1 MATLTLMLDKRNKK
15 ANKFP
20 LVIRIYHKRIPK
32 NIPLGYK
39 LQPSEWNEEK
49 NQVKSTFKNS
59 TRANHFVTTRM
70 SIATKVIADY
80 HANLKNMTAYEVA
93 DLIVRA
99 IKNEEEQKPL
109 HTNTVSL
116 KRGTYLKEY
125 SKKVMAR
132 YYGAKRFGTADA
144 IHNAIVFIMKYNHDK
159 DMLMSDI
166 NELFLEDLEAYY
178 LGQGNSL
185 NGLGVHLR
193 SIRRIYN
200 LAIKDSETEL
210 TMQEYPFGRNG
221 YSIKQ
226 QRTKKRAVSLDV
238 INKIVKLDY
247 PVGSPLWHHKNYF
260 LVNFYM
266 RGMNFMDMAY
276 LQVDT
281 IHKGR
286 LQYKRRKTRRG
297 NNVKEFDILIPENVK
312 EIFNFY
318 LSNKSSNDLI
328 FPILQDVFHEE
339 SDDRIFE
346 VYKNRR
352 RNHLRRLRTIGKQIG
367 LETKL
372 TTYVARHTF
381 ATAGLHKGISKA
393 QVGDMLGHTNYYTT
407 EAYFA
412 DFENKVLDEAAEKI
426 FG

>member
-15 ANKFP
+15 AVKFP
-20 LVIRIYHKRIPK
+20 LVIRVYHKRIPK
-32 NIPLGYK
+32 NIALGYK
-39 LQPSEWNEEK
+39 LNPAEWNAEK
-49 NQVKSTFKNS
+49 RQIKSTFKNS
-59 TRANHFVTTRM
+59 ARANHFISSRM
-70 SIATKVIADY
+70 VVATKVIADY
-80 HANLKNMTAYEVA
+80 HTNLKNMTVYEVA

-99 IKNEEEQKPL
+99 IKNEEEQKSM
-109 HTNTVSL
+109 NTDIVSL

-125 SKKVMAR
+125 GRKVMTR

-144 IHNAIVFIMKYNHDK
+144 IHNAIVFLMKYNHGK
-159 DMLMSDI
+159 DILMSDI

-200 LAIKDSETEL
+200 LAIKDSQTEL
-210 TMQEYPFGRNG
+210 TMEHYPFGRNG

-238 INKIVKLDY
+238 INKIVEQEY
-247 PVGSPLWHHKNYF
+247 PVASPLWHHKNYF
-260 LVNFYM
+260 LVSFYM
-266 RGMNFMDMAY
+266 RGMNFMDLAY
-276 LQVDT
+276 LKVSAVD
-281 IHKGR
+281 KGR
-286 LQYKRRKTRRG
+286 LQYKRRKTQRG
-297 NNVKEFDILIPENVK
+297 SNVKEFDILIPENVAP
-312 EIFNFY
+312 IFEYY
-318 LSNKSSNDLI
+318 LREKSNNDLI
-328 FPILQDVFHEE
+328 FPILEDVFREE

-352 RNHLRRLRTIGKQIG
+352 RNHLRRLITIGKQIG
-367 LETKL
+367 LKEKL

-381 ATAGLHKGISKA
+381 ATAGLHKGVSKA

-412 DFENKVLDEAAEKI
+412 DFENQVLDEAAEKI